1 MDVKKIETGTL
12 LLHQDFFPLFQLIK
26 GTLNQLPEKVMSQG
40 EIVFNYDTTSNFPLL
55 YGDEARVRQ
64 VLINLIINGLTYND
78 AKEKKIVVDIHH
90 DDQSIY
96 IEVTDNG
103 IGISEKNQKKIFEGF
118 YRADISAARKSGGAG
133 LGLSISEGLIR
144 KMKNNYKIAI
154 VDDEPKIVRFI
165 KANLLSFNYQVCTFS
180 NGEQFLEQFDLHEP
194 DLVLLDVM
202 MPDMDGFTVLKQLR
216 KFSKV
221 PVIFLTARSASDDM
235 LQAFDLEADD
245 YLTKPFSLDELF
257 ARVKAVLR
265 RTKVNHEL
273 GREESRI
280 TTYNLEINIAQ
291 KRVYVKGNE
300 VKLTNIEYLILELL

>member
-1 MDVKKIETGTL
+1 
-12 LLHQDFFPLFQLIK
+12 
-26 GTLNQLPEKVMSQG
+26 
-40 EIVFNYDTTSNFPLL
+40 
-55 YGDEARVRQ
+55 
-64 VLINLIINGLTYND
+64 
-78 AKEKKIVVDIHH
+78 
-90 DDQSIY
+90 
-96 IEVTDNG
+96 
-103 IGISEKNQKKIFEGF
+103 
-118 YRADISAARKSGGAG
+118 
-133 LGLSISEGLIR
+133 
-144 KMKNNYKIAI
+144 MKNNYKIAI

-265 RTKVNHEL
+265 RTKVNYEL

-280 TTYNLEINIAQ
+280 TTFNLEINIAQ

-300 VKLTNIEYLILELL
+300 VKLTNIEYLILELLGMHMDKIISHEQILTTVWGPDYSNEIEYLRVAVARVRKKLKQAGCDHYQEVIKTYSGIGYSLISSKGDYESENKPASEENPPLED